1 MWLRVGVTGGKVYV
15 NDDSEVGQAYSG
27 LDIEGVTEEAGE
39 STKTEE
45 KEREAVV
52 N

>member
-27 LDIEGVTEEAGE
+27 PEG
-39 STKTEE
+39 TKETKE
-45 KEREAVV
+45 KEAYVS
-52 N
+52 

>member
-27 LDIEGVTEEAGE
+27 LDIEGVTIGPEG
-39 STKTEE
+39 TKETKE
-45 KEREAVV
+45 KEAFVS
-52 N
+52 

>member
-27 LDIEGVTEEAGE
+27 LDDEGVTIGLEG
-39 STKTEE
+39 TKETKE
-45 KEREAVV
+45 KEAAV
-52 N
+52 NL